1 MMLHAVINLSW
12 KCQLKCPYCWLPHTN
27 IDLKC
32 IEHSPDEWIEAIIR
46 TVPVG
51 GAIDFSGGEPL
62 LYNGL
67 DKVLD
72 AIGKAG
78 IQWAITTN
86 ALSTEGV
93 NALLETDPP
102 GCLLINISDHTGNR
116 TASDNINKLKA
127 AYFTSVNRVL
137 HEGAGNR
144 EDVNTLLTYQAWEE
158 GDAVDGIDRKCT
170 AGCNHWTADPSGN
183 VYRCGVDMQIGN
195 EPFGN
200 LFDANFKAMTE
211 PKDCHFGCSVCY
223 TDLPEVW
230 LIQMRE
236 L

>member
-1 MMLHAVINLSW
+1 MRLHAVINLSW
-12 KCQLKCPYCWLPHTN
+12 KCQLKCPYCWLPHTA

-32 IEHSPDEWIEAIIR
+32 LEHTPEEWIEAIIR

-51 GAIDFSGGEPL
+51 GVIDFSGGEPFI
-62 LYNGL
+62 YKGL
-67 DKVLD
+67 ERILD

-78 IQWAITTN
+78 VLWAITTN
-86 ALSTEGV
+86 ALGTEGID
-93 NALLETDPP
+93 ALIALDPP
-102 GCLLINISDHTGNR
+102 GCVRINISDHSGNKQ
-116 TASDNINKLKA
+116 AADNINKLKA
-127 AYFTSVNRVL
+127 NYHTSVNRVI

-144 EDVNTLLTYQAWEE
+144 NDVNNLLTYQAWEE
-158 GDAVDGIDRKCT
+158 GEAVDGIARKCT

-183 VYRCGVDMQIGN
+183 VYRCGVDMQVGN

-200 LFDANFKAMTE
+200 LFDPDFHAMTKA
-211 PKDCHFGCSVCY
+211 KDCDFGCTVCY
-223 TDLPEVW
+223 TDSPAAW